1 MRVVVLLRTAHSRHE
16 LLVIKMGYVYLYTGT
31 GGGKTANAL
40 GLALRSVGH
49 EQKVVIIQFLKW
61 RKDIGEYLVKDKL
74 SDFYEIYQFGREVW
88 LGKEEKTEEFGGES
102 FKVEGATD
110 RDKELAEDGLSFA
123 AKIMQEKKPHLL
135 VLDEIN
141 LATHWKLLTTKR
153 VLELLSNVPAK
164 TTIVMTGRN
173 APQEFIE
180 RADFVNIIQDVK
192 MPKKFKLTKGI
203 QY

>member
-1 MRVVVLLRTAHSRHE
+1 
-16 LLVIKMGYVYLYTGT
+16 MGYIYLYTGT

-49 EQKVVIIQFLKW
+49 NQKVVIVQFLKW
-61 RKDIGEYLVKDKL
+61 RKDTGEYLVKEKL
-74 SDFYEIYQFGREVW
+74 GDYYEIYQFGREAW
-88 LGKEEKTEEFGGES
+88 LGKEDKTEEFGGEK
-102 FKVEGATD
+102 FKVEGITD

-123 AKIMQEKKPHLL
+123 AKVMQEKKPHLL

-141 LATHWKLLTTKR
+141 LAIYWKLLTTKR

-164 TTIVMTGRN
+164 TTVVMTGRC
-173 APQEFIE
+173 APQEFID

-192 MPKKFKLTKGI
+192 MPKKFKLTEGI